1 MAERTLTKPEIA
13 SQKRVIKLPPAIG
26 DWTAYRPRE
35 VLVKKIKSG
44 LYGFDR
50 LSKEELNQA
59 LLIHYRFIQ
68 ILLRHLKIDLGL
80 GVEFLACQ
88 IEQTNYLNFLRTLSG
103 PVVQSKLTVAPLH
116 EAIQLYFD
124 LNLANSLINHALG
137 SHDFEP
143 LNRALTGAEA
153 ATFSTAITEY
163 LPDFTAVFN
172 KIFPDPSFTFLGAPD
187 VTLDS
192 SINPS
197 STFVLFSAE
206 VTLNDSPGKI
216 IFGYP
221 GNSLKSLL
229 KSWDEKEKKRPA
241 NFARLPFATLN
252 KILIPIMATLG
263 RTALLTSELNRLEEG
278 DVVSLDTLTN
288 APVNLQIGKALEFKV
303 QPGILDNRRAI
314 RLAGFRDEAEIE
326 ITPPTMIEESPP
338 AAPPVVEA
346 APVAAAEVETP
357 APAEEPLSATDNELA
372 EEEFA
377 ESLTEEDLDN
387 EEFPEDFLAEEETP
401 EEEKGG

>member
-26 DWTAYRPRE
+26 DWTAYRPPKI
-35 VLVKKIKSG
+35 LVKKVKSG

-68 ILLRHLKIDLGL
+68 IFLRRLKIDLGL
-80 GVEFLACQ
+80 GIEFLACQ

-103 PVVQSKLTVAPLH
+103 PVTQAKLTVASLH

-124 LNLANSLINHALG
+124 LNLANSIINHALG

-143 LNRALTGAEA
+143 LSRALTGAEI
-153 ATFSTAITEY
+153 ATFTTAVAEY
-163 LPDFTAVFN
+163 LPNFSAVFN
-172 KIFPDPSFTFLGAPD
+172 KIFPDPGFTFLGAPD

-197 STFVLFSAE
+197 STFVFFSAE

-229 KSWDEKEKKRPA
+229 KGFAEQEKNRAA
-241 NFARLPFATLN
+241 NFGRLPAATLN
-252 KILIPIMATLG
+252 KILIPVIATLG
-263 RTALLTSELNRLEEG
+263 KTALLTSELDQLEAG

-288 APVNLQIGKALEFKV
+288 SPVSLQLGKALEFKV
-303 QPGILDNRRAI
+303 QPGIADKRRAI
-314 RLAGFRDEAEIE
+314 RLTGWRDEEEIE
-326 ITPPTMIEESPP
+326 ITPPVAIEEAPVPAPTPVPP
-338 AAPPVVEA
+338 AL
-346 APVAAAEVETP
+346 AEI
-357 APAEEPLSATDNELA
+357 PAEEPLLEENKEELIEEEGLADELA
-372 EEEFA
+372 EEE
-377 ESLTEEDLDN
+377 LDN
-387 EEFPEDFLAEEETP
+387 EEFPEDFLDE
-401 EEEKGG
+401 EEEKGGQ